1 MASGRLESATAPLA
15 PVLGCLGPQW
25 SSGFPQPV
33 FSGFICG
40 RLFWRPLS
48 PEKSSANGQQL
59 VHSRLYSPELPI
71 PPAAGEDARSALGEA
86 KKKNLSEGF
95 LQPPLTSFSREHQ
108 PPAGARPK
116 SGKVPPVLSALLNL
130 EQHRRSQWN

>member
-48 PEKSSANGQQL
+48 PEKSSANGQ
-59 VHSRLYSPELPI
+59 VG
-71 PPAAGEDARSALGEA
+71 AGCGFWEEGGRSLEERGE
-86 KKKNLSEGF
+86 GGGR
-95 LQPPLTSFSREHQ
+95 RE
-108 PPAGARPK
+108 
-116 SGKVPPVLSALLNL
+116 
-130 EQHRRSQWN
+130 ERRVQR